1 MAQALVTVVITPS
14 GSGTVTGAGLY
25 DIGATFTLTPTPNS
39 GYMFVGWDWG
49 PTDQPTKSGSK
60 GQSLLQD
67 ILTGDTLCTATFV
80 VTPVITVVVD
90 SSGGGTVTPS
100 NIPVYGWGNSIN
112 LLATPNAGCSFVA
125 WKKAGIVVSTTAAY
139 RVYVGTVDEEYVA
152 FFNTPHVET
161 PPRFPGVYPIAK
173 EVKLEISEFL
183 IRARLRLSD
192 LAVEINEKS
201 MFGGD
206 VDELIRDATV
216 LRWYILAVSS
226 DYNNWT
232 DLEMTHRI
240 DYITDHYDL
249 MEKPLYGVDWLD
261 KFKPIT
267 PMIMSGID
275 GQGSQSTRVW
285 RVDSSSDS
293 DLSIG
298 NFEQFVKTAGSNQVY
313 TMSKLIEGKQVRL
326 IIKGESLSSNP
337 FPSYCR
343 LVQGDLSLYNPL
355 ADNVFDLY
363 VDRAVPGSERV
374 YVSFVSGVGLTK
386 KIKSLIYAAF
396 IS

>member
-1 MAQALVTVVITPS
+1 MAQALITVIISPS
-14 GSGTVTGAGLY
+14 GAGTVAGAGMY
-25 DIGATFTLTPTPNS
+25 DIGSDYTLTPTAES

-60 GQSLLQD
+60 GQNLLQD
-67 ILTGDTLCTATFV
+67 TVTEDTICTATFV

-90 SSGGGTVTPS
+90 SSGGGTVAPL
-100 NIPVYGWGNSIN
+100 NIPLYNWGRIVD
-112 LLATPNAGCSFVA
+112 LLATPNAGCNFVA
-125 WKKAGIVVSTTAAY
+125 WKKAGVVVSTSASY
-139 RVYVGTVDEEYVA
+139 RIYIGTVDEEYVA
-152 FFNTPHVET
+152 FFNTPHIES
-161 PPRFPGVYPIAK
+161 PPRFPGVYPIVK

-183 IRARLRLSD
+183 IRARLKLAD

-201 MFGGD
+201 MFGAD

-226 DYNNWT
+226 DYNNWS
-232 DLEMTHRI
+232 DLEMAHRI

-267 PMIMSGID
+267 PLIISGID
-275 GQGSQSTRVW
+275 SVGSQSTRVW
-285 RVDSSSDS
+285 RVDYSTAT

-298 NFEQFVKTAGSNQVY
+298 NFEQFVKTAALNQTY
-313 TMSKLIEGKQVRL
+313 TISKLIEGKQVRL
-326 IIKGESLSSNP
+326 IIKGGSLSVNP
-337 FPSYCR
+337 FPSFCR

-355 ADNVFDLY
+355 TDNIFDLY

-374 YVSFVSGVGLTK
+374 YVSFVSGTGITK
-386 KIKSLIYAAF
+386 KMKSLIYAG
-396 IS
+396 IIL